1 MNNAENFKLK
11 GTVIMQHIRDGEVL
25 HEEKGTNLVVDEGLT
40 HYHSAALRGGSQNAT
55 WYIGIF
61 ANNRTPVAT
70 DTAATVAGL
79 AGEITTLYDEAV
91 RQTWTP
97 NAAAGDPALDKVIT
111 NSSST
116 ATFTINGSTNV
127 AGAFLISD
135 STKGGT
141 TGVLMAEKLF
151 GSVRAAVSGDQ
162 IVITYQ
168 LTLSS
173 S

>member
-1 MNNAENFKLK
+1 MNSDLLKIIGRVKL
-11 GTVIMQHIRDGEVL
+11 QHYRNGQLL
-25 HEEKGTNLVVDEGLT
+25 HEEESENLVVDEGLT
-40 HYHSAALRGGSQNAT
+40 HYHSATLRGGTQNAT

-70 DTAATVAGL
+70 DTAATIAGL

-141 TGVLMAEKLF
+141 AGTLMAEKLF